1 MTICDMQYTIT
12 NSQYIMTIC
21 NMQYIITNSQY
32 IMTICDMHI
41 PSQTLTQFVIT
52 FVTMI
57 YHHKLLRIHISNF
70 TCIVTY
76 HTRKYIPLHHHQG
89 SILQNF
95 ITSFI
100 QMFPKLNMTEYT
112 MFTIKNRL
120 YSPSNYRPLNLYLN
134 NHKTIPARSFENIDN
149 S

>member
-21 NMQYIITNSQY
+21 NMQYTITNSQY

-41 PSQTLTQFVIT
+41 PSQTLTLFVIT

-70 TCIVTY
+70 TCPVTY
-76 HTRKYIPLHHHQG
+76 HTRKYIPLHHHQV

-95 ITSFI
+95 ITSCI

-120 YSPSNYRPLNLYLN
+120 YS
-134 NHKTIPARSFENIDN
+134 
-149 S
+149 